1 MKKKGIRSRTTTP
14 LVTRTR
20 ARARARRP
28 RAAAVAAEFLETP
41 LPVASSP
48 SQSPESAI
56 FRNSTRRRKKAD
68 SPASPRPLVASPSPS
83 PSRPPAKA
91 LGSIADLKDMAS
103 SRVDDLKRHIDRS
116 HAVIIKELDASYSRL
131 HKRFKVS
138 LWANLPVCLDGEK
151 IE

>member
-56 FRNSTRRRKKAD
+56 FGNSTRRRKKAD
-68 SPASPRPLVASPSPS
+68 SPASPRPLFASPS

-138 LWANLPVCLDGEK
+138 L
-151 IE
+151 